1 MKFIHGV
8 LLSHTD
14 FCNSLNRGLLD
25 SNLRMLQLNLN
36 MSAIIV
42 VGMPW
47 FSEKKKPWHVGMPRF
62 FFSDA
67 MVRLLKFR
75 VTATSVQLRSTGSNQ
90 LEEPMLSRLVSEEKS
105 LQFASRRDQ
114 SSIKIS
120 KC

>member
-1 MKFIHGV
+1 
-8 LLSHTD
+8 
-14 FCNSLNRGLLD
+14 
-25 SNLRMLQLNLN
+25 
-36 MSAIIV
+36 
-42 VGMPW
+42 
-47 FSEKKKPWHVGMPRF
+47 MPRF

-120 KC
+120 KCWKRNAIYKKTKNFLSLRSL